1 MTEERDLIAKMQP
14 EPWRVKVVE
23 PIRLIGR
30 AEREARLEQAGYNV
44 FGIASEDIYID
55 LLTDSGTSAM
65 SDSQWAGLMRGDES
79 YAGGRNYAHFEE
91 TVRGIFGLPYVIPTH
106 QGRVAENLLFSTVVK
121 PGDIV
126 PNNTH
131 FDTTRANIEVHG
143 GIAVDLVIP
152 EGKQAKGRHPFKGNI
167 DLEKLESCLASNRG
181 RVPLAMLTLTNNTGG
196 GQPVS
201 LENVRGT
208 HEVCRRHGVP
218 LVIDACRFA
227 ENAWFIRERE
237 PGQGGRPVREIV
249 REIFDLSDGCTMSA
263 KKDGLANIGG
273 FLALRDETW
282 VERLKNMLILI
293 EGFPTYGGLAGRDL
307 EAVALGLKEVLD
319 EDYLAFRVGQVTAFG
334 ESLAAAG
341 VPVVEPIGGHA
352 VYIDGRAFAP
362 HLPPEQY
369 PAEALTIA
377 LYREGAVRAVEVGGV
392 MFGKPDPERP
402 GHEIL
407 PGLDLVRLAV
417 PRRVYTNTHL
427 RYVARVVQDIHSNP
441 GKLRGVRIAY
451 QAPVLRH
458 FTARFE
464 WI

>member
-1 MTEERDLIAKMQP
+1 MERLPP

-23 PIRLIGR
+23 PIRRIGR
-30 AEREARLEQAGYNV
+30 AEREARLRDAGYNV
-44 FGIASEDIYID
+44 FGIASQDIYID

-65 SDSQWAGLMRGDES
+65 SDAQWAGLMRGDES
-79 YAGGRNYAHFEE
+79 YAGGRNFYNFEA
-91 TVRGIFGLPYVIPTH
+91 TVREIFGLPHVIPTH
-106 QGRVAENLLFSTVVK
+106 QGRVAENLLFSTILK

-131 FDTTRANIEVHG
+131 FDTTRANVEVNG
-143 GIAVDLVIP
+143 GTAIDLVVP
-152 EGKQAKGRHPFKGNI
+152 EGKQARGRHPFKGNM
-167 DLEKLESCLASNRG
+167 DLAKLESCLAENPG
-181 RVPLAMLTLTNNTGG
+181 RVPVVMLTLTNNSGG

-201 LENVRGT
+201 LANVRGT
-208 HEVCRRHGVP
+208 RDVCRRHGVP
-218 LVIDACRFA
+218 LLIDACRFA

-237 PGQGGRPVREIV
+237 EGQKGRPVPEIV

-282 VERLKNMLILI
+282 VERLKNKLILI

-307 EAVALGLKEVLD
+307 EAVAIGLKEVLR
-319 EDYLAFRVGQVTAFG
+319 EDYLAFRVGQVTSFG
-334 ESLAAAG
+334 EALAAEG

-362 HLPPEQY
+362 HLAPELY

-377 LYREGAVRAVEVGGV
+377 LYREGGIRAVEIGGV
-392 MFGKPDPERP
+392 MFGRPDPRNP
-402 GHEIL
+402 GKEIL
-407 PGLDLVRLAV
+407 RDLDLVRLAV
-417 PRRVYTNTHL
+417 PRRDYTNTHL
-427 RYVARVVQDIHSNP
+427 EYVAGVVIALLRAP
-441 GKLRGVRIAY
+441 EKLRGVRIVE
-451 QAPVLRH
+451 QARVLRH

-464 WI
+464 LI